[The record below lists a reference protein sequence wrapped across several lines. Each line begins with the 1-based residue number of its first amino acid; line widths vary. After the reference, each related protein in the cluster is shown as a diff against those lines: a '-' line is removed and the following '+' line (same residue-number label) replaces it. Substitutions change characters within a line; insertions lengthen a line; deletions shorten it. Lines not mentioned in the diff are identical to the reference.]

1 MVWIDDDGD
10 EESDYTEK
18 VTVMFLFFFI
28 FCTLKRAQEYVVG
41 DYYDGDGGDD
51 GSDGDCQHD
60 DGGDGDGDK
69 DDGLS
74 RICLDVSLQRIVFRQ
89 PSALEGD

>member
-1 MVWIDDDGD
+1 MVMR
-10 EESDYTEK
+10 K
-18 VTVMFLFFFI
+18 VIILKRSRSCFFVFFI
-28 FCTLKRAQEYVVG
+28 CCTLKRAQEYVVG
-41 DYYDGDGGDD
+41 DYYNGDGGDY
-51 GSDGDCQHD
+51 GSDGDCEHN